1 VSLLARVGSRAA
13 HGVIPEVAPETEAPE
28 RLVKVECI
36 WAIAEHAAREG
47 GAAVHV
53 RADDHLADVPVAS
66 DGMLCRIQHTYS
78 YKHCKARH
86 FLFFVFQESRPYFF
100 KNGIK

>member
-1 VSLLARVGSRAA
+1 VSLLACVGSRAA

-28 RLVKVECI
+28 RLVKVERV

-53 RADDHLADVPVAS
+53 RADDHLADIPVAS
-66 DGMLCRIQHTYS
+66 DGMLCEYS
-78 YKHCKARH
+78 IVTSIVSSKY
-86 FLFFVFQESRPYFF
+86 FVWTLVQA
-100 KNGIK
+100 KLH